1 MKIKYALVG
10 ILAGGAV
17 IGNIWAGTVAEDDTK
32 KTFSVSDG
40 GTLKIEAD
48 RGSIEVKTGASQNVE
63 IEVLRKVERGSEAN
77 AKELLAAHVLTFN
90 QDGKNILVK
99 GELPGKWTSGWRG
112 PNLSVKY
119 VVSVPRNYNADLK
132 TAGGD
137 IVIAELNGE
146 GHYRTSGGNIKV
158 GRGTGEISAKTS
170 GGDITVAGCD
180 KSIDLETSGGSIK
193 AGEIAGDAKARTSGG
208 DIHLTKVGGVT
219 DAHTSGGNILADQL
233 MGTAQASTSG
243 GNVKASFSKQPEG
256 KCVFKTS
263 GGNVELAL
271 ADSVSIDVD
280 AHTSGGTVK
289 TEFATGDESKH
300 NRTSLKTKINNGGPL
315 VVLQTS
321 GGDVRIRK
329 M

>member
-10 ILAGGAV
+10 ILAGGTLIA
-17 IGNIWAGTVAEDDTK
+17 NIWARTVAEDDTK

-48 RGSIEVKTGASQNVE
+48 RGTIEVETSASQNVE
-63 IEVLRKVERGSEAN
+63 IEVMRKVDRGSEAD

-99 GELPGKWTSGWRG
+99 GDLPGKWKSGWRK

-119 VVSVPRNYNADLK
+119 VVHVPRNYNADLK

-170 GGDITVAGCD
+170 GGDITVTGCD
-180 KSIDLETSGGSIK
+180 KSIDVETSGGNIR
-193 AGEIAGDAKARTSGG
+193 AGEIAGDARARTSGG
-208 DIHLTKVGGVT
+208 DIHLNKVGGVT

-289 TEFATGDESKH
+289 TEFATGGEGKH